1 MLPIELPIYFNTDE
15 TDNLLKMGMDYHIK
29 NCEIRTLTFFQ
40 ITAIGPA
47 KEDDGFKFSLIYIG
61 GDSFSC
67 VHTYEVLKEL
77 LNPQQN
83 SI

>member
-29 NCEIRTLTFFQ
+29 NCEIRILTFFQ
-40 ITAIGPA
+40 ISAIGPA
-47 KEDDGFKFSLIYIG
+47 IEDDGFKYSLIYTSA
-61 GDSFSC
+61 DSFSC
-67 VHTYEVLKEL
+67 VHTYEELKTL
-77 LNPQQN
+77 LNPQQQ